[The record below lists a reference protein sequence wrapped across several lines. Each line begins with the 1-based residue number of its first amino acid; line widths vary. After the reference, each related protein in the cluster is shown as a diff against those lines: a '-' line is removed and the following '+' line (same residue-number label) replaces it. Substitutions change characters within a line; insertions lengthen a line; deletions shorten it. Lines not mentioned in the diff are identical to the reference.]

1 MKRSRDEDQDI
12 EDTLEAGKTQPHLNQ
27 TTHTC
32 SLHAEPVSFASLE
45 SFESHYATCHTWT
58 CTTCQA
64 RFPSEKFLNLHLDE
78 EHDPFVAISRDR
90 GDKYLACFEE
100 GCDKRFAEYRKRRM
114 HLVDKHGYPRNFRFG
129 LVTRGLRDGEVS
141 LLKQP

>member
-1 MKRSRDEDQDI
+1 MKRSRDEDL
-12 EDTLEAGKTQPHLNQ
+12 EDTCRDFAPTPNTYP
-27 TTHTC
+27 TTYTC
-32 SLHAEPVSFASLE
+32 SLHPDPISFASLE
-45 SFESHYATCHTWT
+45 AFESHYSTSHTWT

-114 HLVDKHGYPRNFRFG
+114 HLVDKHGYPKNFRFG
-129 LVTRGLRDGEVS
+129 LVTKGLKEGEVS
-141 LLKQP
+141 LLKQ